1 MMNETMETTME
12 MENNEVVELCEGTVE
27 ETGSRSEKGGLTPLL
42 IGGALALGAG
52 AVALYH
58 KVKDSKKDKEEK
70 PKKQKTKLKIVRVPV
85 EEEVETAEEP
95 DVEKVDGEVVETKTT
110 KKK

>member
-12 MENNEVVELCEGTVE
+12 METNDDVETYEGTVE
-27 ETGSRSEKGGLTPLL
+27 GGTESKTDKGGLTPLL
-42 IGGALALGAG
+42 VGGALALGAG

-70 PKKQKTKLKIVRVPV
+70 PAKQKTKLKLFVRVPV
-85 EEEVETAEEP
+85 EDESTEEP
-95 DVEKVDGEVVETKTT
+95 EVEKVEGDVVETKTT